1 MSVDLAPLDAAGR
14 ARATARGSSKVKAA
28 EPTADGFLVVV
39 AARTFQGAR
48 SL

>member
-1 MSVDLAPLDAAGR
+1 MSVDLAPLDRSRAGASDR
-14 ARATARGSSKVKAA
+14 PCVLEVKAA